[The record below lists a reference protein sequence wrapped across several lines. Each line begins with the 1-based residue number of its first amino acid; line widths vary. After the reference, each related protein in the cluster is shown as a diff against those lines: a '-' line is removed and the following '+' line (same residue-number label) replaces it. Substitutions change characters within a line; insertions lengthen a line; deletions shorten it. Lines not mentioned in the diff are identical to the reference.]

1 MLFQHTADKF
11 STNCASLLAYPESL
25 KQNIYE
31 RGRCRTNLGDGKSLI
46 FSRKLAFAAAA
57 FRKTLPAIK
66 HRSDS
71 KPPRSC
77 LPRLSASDPT
87 MLERNRLQ
95 PPLSSAPSQ
104 TAGGFDGRLL
114 GASGF
119 FPSAEDYDTTGI
131 LAGVDL
137 CESRYWW
144 MPELYTSPDTSP
156 VFDTGAVDTCS
167 VTTTEGGDSERRPG
181 VLERFLRA
189 GQATRRRGSRTT
201 AAA

>member
-1 MLFQHTADKF
+1 MLFQPTADKF

-77 LPRLSASDPT
+77 
-87 MLERNRLQ
+87 LQ